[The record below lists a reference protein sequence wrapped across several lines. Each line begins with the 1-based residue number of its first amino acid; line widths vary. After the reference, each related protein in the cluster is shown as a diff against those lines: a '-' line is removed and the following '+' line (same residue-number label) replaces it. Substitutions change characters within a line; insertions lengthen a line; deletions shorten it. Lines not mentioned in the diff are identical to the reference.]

1 MERTTQ
7 IVDSPENVSYKWRDR
22 MSCLVCTNLFY
33 YNFVVLPI
41 LMGAGIYQNEEPIVL
56 GDYDMLYEP
65 IMMGICII
73 FEKSLMRLLIGYFEI
88 KERFSMHCY
97 YYSSKQAYTLKENNY
112 IYNTLYLV
120 VQRKKQFCSTSEHTG
135 RSWFT
140 SIQKEKEIYKIL
152 QKAQLFLYKYRL
164 KPIWNQYK

>member
-1 MERTTQ
+1 
-7 IVDSPENVSYKWRDR
+7 

-73 FEKSLMRLLIGYFEI
+73 FEKSLMRLLIVYFEI
-88 KERFSMHCY
+88 KERFSKKKKKKKKHWKHWKYSLLAHLTAKNGPSSADQISITSSQSADQTTTCAHFDDVKCIIVKQMMHVTTH
-97 YYSSKQAYTLKENNY
+97 A
-112 IYNTLYLV
+112 I
-120 VQRKKQFCSTSEHTG
+120 
-135 RSWFT
+135 
-140 SIQKEKEIYKIL
+140 
-152 QKAQLFLYKYRL
+152 
-164 KPIWNQYK
+164 